1 MEAIEKNNA
10 SNTHQEKAKKLRKL
24 RRWQIAVSLLGAA
37 IVVWG
42 IVEVACLFL
51 GYNRTETSNDAQIEQ
66 YISPINLRAS
76 GYIKKIYF
84 TEHQEVHKGDTL
96 LVLDDREYKI
106 RVMEAEAALK
116 DALAGATVIGA
127 TLQTTQTTASVYD
140 ASISEI
146 EIRLAKLEKDRQ
158 RYQNLVQRN
167 EATPIQLEQIE
178 TEYEATRKKLEATKR
193 QQKAALS
200 GVNEV
205 SHRRES
211 TEAAIQRATA
221 ALEMARLNLSYTVV
235 VAPCDGKLGRRALEE
250 GQFITAGQTITYIL
264 PDTQKWIVANYKETQ
279 VENLHIGQKV
289 TITIAECQQP
299 GKHPALITLLALAFQ
314 VHFALCSH
322 DGFYIVGL
330 TQSFHPHIIIHAQQ
344 DVFQIGT
351 GKTVFRNLPDAAVFH
366 IRAEDGGQHRT
377 DLGFARRVGRNRN
390 RMRRGW
396 TTCRKSEKSYQP
408 LISAV

>member
-106 RVMEAEAALK
+106 RVM
-116 DALAGATVIGA
+116 GA

-167 EATPIQLEQIE
+167 AATPIQLEQIE

-279 VENLHIGQKV
+279 VENLHIGQEV
-289 TITIAECQQP
+289 TITVDAISDKEFTGTITAISGATGSKYSLVPTDNSAGNFVKIQQRIPVRIDFTNLSKEDNEKLAAGMMVIVKAE
-299 GKHPALITLLALAFQ
+299 L
-314 VHFALCSH
+314 
-322 DGFYIVGL
+322 
-330 TQSFHPHIIIHAQQ
+330 
-344 DVFQIGT
+344 
-351 GKTVFRNLPDAAVFH
+351 
-366 IRAEDGGQHRT
+366 
-377 DLGFARRVGRNRN
+377 
-390 RMRRGW
+390 
-396 TTCRKSEKSYQP
+396 
-408 LISAV
+408 